1 MSINIS
7 VYSNA
12 NSSSR
17 SISFDFT
24 SGVLASSDQATS
36 SADNSFYFK
45 ITTSA
50 KQDNGSSYPPVK
62 IVRSLSELALNKQKQ
77 RVHDFSN
84 AYGSIK
90 EMIVDYTYDYINGHS
105 ANLYGSECTEQK
117 PMKF

>member
-1 MSINIS
+1 MAININ

-12 NSSSR
+12 NSSSK
-17 SISFDFT
+17 SISFDFA
-24 SGVLASSDQATS
+24 SDILASSDQPANAVS
-36 SADNSFYFK
+36 NSFYFK
-45 ITTSA
+45 VNTGA
-50 KQDNGSSYPPVK
+50 KQDDGSSYSVK

-77 RVHDFSN
+77 RVNDFSN

-117 PMKF
+117 PMDF